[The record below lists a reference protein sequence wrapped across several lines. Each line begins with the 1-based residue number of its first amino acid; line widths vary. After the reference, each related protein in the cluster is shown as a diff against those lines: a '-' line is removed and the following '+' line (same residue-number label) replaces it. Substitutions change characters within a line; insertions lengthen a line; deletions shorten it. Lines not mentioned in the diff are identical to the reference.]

1 MNELTFKMW
10 SFIWNS
16 GGLAS
21 SDAQSTM
28 MERKTPETNKGSVRK
43 EEGKYEATNHGSYK
57 GKMYRP

>member
-16 GGLAS
+16 GLAS
-21 SDAQSTM
+21 CDAQSAM
-28 MERKTPETNKGSVRK
+28 MEKQTPETNKGSVRK

-57 GKMYRP
+57 GKMYHP